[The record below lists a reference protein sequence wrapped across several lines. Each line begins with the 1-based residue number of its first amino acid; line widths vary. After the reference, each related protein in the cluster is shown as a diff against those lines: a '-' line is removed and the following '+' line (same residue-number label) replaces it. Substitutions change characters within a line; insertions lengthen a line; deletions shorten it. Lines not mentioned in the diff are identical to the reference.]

1 MRREEQIDLEISKY
15 KKKIK
20 FIKAQ
25 EDCEKEIKKREEDK
39 KREFRKNKI
48 YLLIRCIGF
57 NRKEV
62 YKKYKIYK
70 KTKYFAIEIDKKDK
84 VEYIENKYRQFV
96 DTNFKFMQE
105 KVEFLE
111 NQREYLEDET
121 SGIQGKDTNLSIT
134 YWLGIFVSLAC
145 SIVSTIFEAKYNSLA
160 LISLFII
167 LAIYGFREIGK
178 SAKKDNFKRNSL
190 MAIELLLQGICKDY
204 SENFELRR
212 IENKLD
218 IIEKQIDCF
227 GEKRRSK
234 KNFFDFLAN
243 RIIKR

>member
-25 EDCEKEIKKREEDK
+25 EDCEKEIKKREKDK

-57 NRKEV
+57 NRK
-62 YKKYKIYK
+62 KIYK

-212 IENKLD
+212 IENKID

-227 GEKRRSK
+227 GKRRSK
-234 KNFFDFLAN
+234 KGFFDLFAN
-243 RIIKR
+243 RRIKR